1 MNVIILTGNLVK
13 QELRYNQSGTPI
25 CNGTIAVRRDY
36 RNQQGEYETD
46 FHNYVVIGKLGEVI
60 ANHVNKGDK
69 FGIKGKLQNR
79 VWEKDNGEKKYF
91 TEVLVDGFDFPSK
104 PSNNSGNT
112 NTSSGKKSHF
122 DNQNK
127 QSSSYTRVDDDPFQ
141 NQGETID
148 IDDDSLPF

>member
-13 QELRYNQSGTPI
+13 QELRYNKSGTPI

-36 RNQQGEYETD
+36 KNQQGEYETD

-104 PSNNSGNT
+104 PSNSGGNT
-112 NTSSGKKSHF
+112 NTSNSNRDANTS
-122 DNQNK
+122 NPLTNN
-127 QSSSYTRVDDDPFQ
+127 DPFA
-141 NQGETID
+141 NNGGETNQFD
-148 IDDDSLPF
+148 PGDLPF

>member
-36 RNQQGEYETD
+36 KNQQGEYETD

-104 PSNNSGNT
+104 PSNGGGNT
-112 NTSSGKKSHF
+112 NTSNG
-122 DNQNK
+122 NRNANTGGNTG
-127 QSSSYTRVDDDPFQ
+127 YTRVDDDPF
-141 NQGETID
+141 NNGDTVEFK
-148 IDDDSLPF
+148 DSDLPF